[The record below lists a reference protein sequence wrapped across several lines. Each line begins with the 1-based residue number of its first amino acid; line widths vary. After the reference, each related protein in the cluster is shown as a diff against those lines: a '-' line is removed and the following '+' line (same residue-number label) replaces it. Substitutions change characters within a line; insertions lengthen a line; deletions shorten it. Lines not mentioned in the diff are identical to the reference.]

1 MSVSDL
7 ESVDEAIEAQFV
19 TRHPGE
25 EVVLYE
31 GSLRVQSRA
40 EPPRTLEGEGTVS
53 LSWRPVP
60 RIAFRVSSAASF
72 GPETLHGGAVTVEAS
87 DGHLRAGG
95 QSGGSS
101 FGSAGPTITTG
112 FLNDF
117 IVRDAPVVR
126 AQFHLVNLLDYRGGR
141 LVKRSARGVFGPA
154 RMMLVGG
161 GWRVKV
167 DAVPGLGDYQGLAHA
182 LREDGSYAITHT
194 GTIERADR
202 SAFTHAEMREPLAD
216 LGYFLSFAGGRWSFP
231 TLVTGFDALGE
242 VVWRDWTFA
251 KVSRWR
257 ASRTWWNEEVESL
270 EAAFDGFVTRRAQP
284 QWRSDLAVL
293 VGWYVEASTGG
304 GTVETGIILAQAA
317 LELLSSAILVEERNS
332 FTPSQFDRLPAA
344 DKIRELINVLHVPP
358 SIPGELAALTAEA
371 VRLSRTDG
379 PHTFTAIRNALIH
392 AHKIDEVLA
401 AEPRARY
408 EAKML
413 GLWYVELAILW
424 LIGFRGQYN
433 SRFVDPRSGSTGRVV
448 PW

>member
-1 MSVSDL
+1 
-7 ESVDEAIEAQFV
+7 
-19 TRHPGE
+19 
-25 EVVLYE
+25 
-31 GSLRVQSRA
+31 
-40 EPPRTLEGEGTVS
+40 
-53 LSWRPVP
+53 
-60 RIAFRVSSAASF
+60 
-72 GPETLHGGAVTVEAS
+72 
-87 DGHLRAGG
+87 
-95 QSGGSS
+95 
-101 FGSAGPTITTG
+101 
-112 FLNDF
+112 
-117 IVRDAPVVR
+117 
-126 AQFHLVNLLDYRGGR
+126 
-141 LVKRSARGVFGPA
+141 
-154 RMMLVGG
+154 
-161 GWRVKV
+161 
-167 DAVPGLGDYQGLAHA
+167 
-182 LREDGSYAITHT
+182 
-194 GTIERADR
+194 
-202 SAFTHAEMREPLAD
+202 
-216 LGYFLSFAGGRWSFP
+216 
-231 TLVTGFDALGE
+231 VTGFDALGE

-270 EAAFDGFVTRRAQP
+270 EAAFDAFMTRRAQP

-358 SIPGELAALTAEA
+358 AIPGELAALTAEA

-392 AHKIDEVLA
+392 AHRIDEVLA